1 MPSRI
6 GAETAA
12 KCAAAWPDV
21 LARIAGGSTIA
32 EAVAAHGLEP
42 QHLFAFR
49 TGDEQRRQA
58 WEDARRASA
67 DSFADEALA
76 TARNADLDSAHARV
90 LTDTLKWAAAK
101 RNPDHYADR
110 SRHDVNVKSLDL
122 TPILER
128 AEARLQLAQAAGRVV
143 EGIVLGTETEVNA
156 LM

>member
-21 LARIAGGSTIA
+21 LARLNDGETVKAICAS
-32 EAVAAHGLEP
+32 LELTP
-42 QHLFAFR
+42 NMLWAFR
-49 TGDEQRRQA
+49 AAEPDRRQA
-58 WEDARRASA
+58 WEDAMRDSA
-67 DSFADEALA
+67 MALVDEAMD
-76 TARNADLDSAHARV
+76 TARNDDIDPNRARV
-90 LTDTLKWAAAK
+90 RCNVLQWAAEK
-101 RNPDHYADR
+101 RDPERYAQR